1 MWLLTALG
9 SAVLFGLAGWW
20 MKVSQMKGGSTRL
33 LLFGLYASG
42 SAGFAVHAVLE
53 KSAVFLADWRT
64 WAAGILIGAGS
75 AWGNA
80 LFMKALECGPA
91 SLTSPLTN
99 MNIVLVV
106 AMSTWLYG
114 EPLALAQGAGIALLL
129 LAVVLIALKRKE
141 PLSIKEKRWF
151 GLVGLAVVMFAL
163 RNGGLKVTDELGLP
177 SAPVLL
183 VAYALSMLWFLLP
196 DREDRGADSD
206 NRTASTEP
214 TRNDNRSAQAEAG
227 RSDRRP
233 TQAGTSRSDR
243 RPVQARPGDGADSG
257 GKPVLEETHG
267 QSRPAAGDGP
277 ASAAGQR
284 LSGASRLGQAASRTA
299 LALGLAAGAFSYG
312 GLQLYAVA
320 IATGQANLAAPI
332 FATNSLVVAIGSVV
346 WYKERLTKLQWAA
359 FICLLAGLAV
369 IRLE

>member
-42 SAGFAVHAVLE
+42 SAGFAVHAILE
-53 KSAVFLADWRT
+53 KSAIFLADWRT

-114 EPLALAQGAGIALLL
+114 EPLALAQGAGIALLM

-141 PLSIKEKRWF
+141 PLSIKEQRWF

-163 RNGGLKVTDELGLP
+163 RNGGLKVTDGLGLP

-196 DREDRGADSD
+196 DRE
-206 NRTASTEP
+206 
-214 TRNDNRSAQAEAG
+214 G
-227 RSDRRP
+227 RS
-233 TQAGTSRSDR
+233 
-243 RPVQARPGDGADSG
+243 ADSG
-257 GKPVLEETHG
+257 GKPATAEPHG
-267 QSRPAAGDGP
+267 QAQPAAAAGR
-277 ASAAGQR
+277 SRRTESAGQR
-284 LSGASRLGQAASRTA
+284 HSGAPPLGQAASRTS

-346 WYKERLTKLQWAA
+346 WYKERLTKLQWTA